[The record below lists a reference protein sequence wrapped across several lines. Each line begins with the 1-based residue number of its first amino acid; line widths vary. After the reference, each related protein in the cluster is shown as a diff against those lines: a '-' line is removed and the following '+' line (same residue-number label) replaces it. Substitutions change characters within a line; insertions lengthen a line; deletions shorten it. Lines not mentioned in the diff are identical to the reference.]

1 MTEIMAAT
9 DDDNDDCDDDTE
21 AAPAVMGQE
30 TVKSSS
36 RTYSQ
41 QNTTISHRTQFYFRS
56 NNTQTE
62 NSWKMEIFKQNYPK
76 ILKSEIMELKI
87 WLIGQIK

>member
-9 DDDNDDCDDDTE
+9 DDDNDDCDGDTE

-41 QNTTISHRTQFYFRS
+41 QNTTISRHTVLLY
-56 NNTQTE
+56 
-62 NSWKMEIFKQNYPK
+62 
-76 ILKSEIMELKI
+76 
-87 WLIGQIK
+87 IK

>member
-1 MTEIMAAT
+1 MTNLTEHLNQKWIDPPWVRWKIWSMTEIMKAT

-41 QNTTISHRTQFYFRS
+41 QNTTISRHTV
-56 NNTQTE
+56 
-62 NSWKMEIFKQNYPK
+62 
-76 ILKSEIMELKI
+76 LL
-87 WLIGQIK
+87 

>member
-9 DDDNDDCDDDTE
+9 DDDNDDCDEDTE

-41 QNTTISHRTQFYFRS
+41 QNTTISRHTVLLY
-56 NNTQTE
+56 
-62 NSWKMEIFKQNYPK
+62 
-76 ILKSEIMELKI
+76 
-87 WLIGQIK
+87 IKPFTN